1 MLVGRV
7 WPLPCM
13 LWSYKGLVAVRARL
27 AKKGLTI
34 PCLELVSR
42 RMAVYLLT
50 NVTESLER
58 FPLTAKYCWLDSTVA
73 LYWIKSPG
81 EYKQFVSNRVQKIQ
95 SLSEVIWRYVG
106 TTESPADIG
115 SRSGEVS
122 NHPLWWN
129 RPQWLQ
135 HKARWP
141 PDIVPNACQETMA
154 EAKATRDVFAVAI
167 AETDG

>member
-1 MLVGRV
+1 MAAAVYAAVVQELDVNQ
-7 WPLPCM
+7 
-13 LWSYKGLVAVRARL
+13 GLVVARVRL

-34 PCLELVSR
+34 PRLDLVSGY
-42 RMAVYLLT
+42 MAVNLLT
-50 NVTESLER
+50 SVTEALEG
-58 FPLTAKYCWLDSTVA
+58 FLLTAKYCWLHSTVA

-95 SLSEVIWRYVG
+95 SHSEVIWRLVG
-106 TTESPADIG
+106 TTENPADIG

-129 RPQWLQ
+129 GPQSLQ

-141 PDIVPNACQETMA
+141 PDIVPNACQETLA
-154 EAKATRDVFAVAI
+154 EVKRH
-167 AETDG
+167 ERSLLWQ